1 MKTAGNGWKHVF
13 EQRHQLRVKTVKI
26 SKSTLL
32 NISTSWTCSCRPHA
46 WSHPCHR
53 QKAPRSPAVDLR
65 AVSLHVHPQ
74 HYMTFEARTID
85 HVNFVQIHSVH
96 HLQRELLA
104 GSRFGLQSR
113 YFKMQQVCVFLM
125 FFDIFS
131 STLDPFFSP
140 ASLRFCSSPSGHW
153 TKRVWGPMAS

>member
-1 MKTAGNGWKHVF
+1 MLDLT
-13 EQRHQLRVKTVKI
+13 RVTGKKRQEALL
-26 SKSTLL
+26 STLGL
-32 NISTSWTCSCRPHA
+32 
-46 WSHPCHR
+46 CH
-53 QKAPRSPAVDLR
+53 SMFI
-65 AVSLHVHPQ
+65 HN
-74 HYMTFEARTID
+74 MTFEARTID

-104 GSRFGLQSR
+104 GSRFGLQYR

-140 ASLRFCSSPSGHW
+140 ASLRFCSSPSGH
-153 TKRVWGPMAS
+153 